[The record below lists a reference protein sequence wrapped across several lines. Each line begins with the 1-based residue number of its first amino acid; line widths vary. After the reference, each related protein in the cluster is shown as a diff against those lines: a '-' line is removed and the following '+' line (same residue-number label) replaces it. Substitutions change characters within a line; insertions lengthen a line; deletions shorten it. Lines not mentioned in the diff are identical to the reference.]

1 MEVSATSGVAFLAS
15 ALVVCCLHRPAMR
28 TGLVDVPNARKRHC
42 GAVPLTGGLAIFLG
56 FMLVVLPQA
65 GMRLPLAPLLLGM
78 TAMLLLGL
86 YDDLRDVAALRK
98 LVMQIAIA
106 TGLVMGSGV
115 EINVL
120 GDLFGLGRI
129 GLGAFSLPF
138 TVLCMVLVINAINM
152 ADGLDGLAGGAV
164 AIICLL
170 LALVG
175 WLDGAPSALVAC
187 CLILAAATGGFLL
200 FNYRLPVRHRLKAFM
215 GDSGSMML
223 GLAVAWLAIAI
234 ATADSA
240 SVYPVSIG
248 WILIIPAADTLSLF
262 VRRLQRGRSPFAPDR
277 THFHHLLSR
286 LGLSVPATVA
296 VLHGLMLASGLFGV
310 LAWHY
315 RLPEPLLFVAL
326 CLVLVGGYLAPL
338 LAPTLYRWHCRRR
351 TRRPVSGRALPPVVS
366 P

>member
-1 MEVSATSGVAFLAS
+1 MEVTATSGVAFLAS
-15 ALVVCCLHRPAMR
+15 ALIVCCLHRPALR
-28 TGLVDVPNARKRHC
+28 TGLVDLPCARKRHN

-65 GMRLPLAPLLLGM
+65 GMRDALAPLLLGM

-86 YDDLRDVAALRK
+86 YDDLRDLAALRK
-98 LVMQIAIA
+98 LAAQVAIC
-106 TGLVMGSGV
+106 TGVALASGV
-115 EINVL
+115 EVNVV
-120 GDLFGLGRI
+120 GDLFGLGRV

-138 TVLCMVLVINAINM
+138 TVLCMVLVVNAVNM

-175 WLDGAPSALVAC
+175 WLDGAPSRLVAC
-187 CLILAAATGGFLL
+187 CLLLAAAIGGFLL

-234 ATADSA
+234 ATRESA
-240 SVYPVSIG
+240 GVYPVSIG

-296 VLHGLMLASGLFGV
+296 VLHGLVLASGLFGI

-315 RLPEPLLFVAL
+315 GWPEPMLFAGL
-326 CLVLVGGYLAPL
+326 CLVLIGGYLAPL
-338 LAPTLYRWHCRRR
+338 LAPSAYRWHCRRR
-351 TRRPVSGRALPPVVS
+351 TRRHAAAKLPPSVVS
-366 P
+366 R

>member
-15 ALVVCCLHRPAMR
+15 ALVVCCLHRPAIR
-28 TGLVDVPNARKRHC
+28 SGLVDLPSARKRHC

-56 FMLVVLPQA
+56 FMLVVLPQD
-65 GMRLPLAPLLLGM
+65 GLRLALAPLLLSM
-78 TAMLLLGL
+78 TAMLVLGL
-86 YDDLRDVAALRK
+86 WDDLRDVAAVRK
-98 LVMQIAIA
+98 LLLQVVIA
-106 TGLVMGSGV
+106 TGLVIGSGV
-115 EINVL
+115 EITVV
-120 GDLFGLGRI
+120 GDLFGLGRM

-138 TVLCMVLVINAINM
+138 TVLCMVLMVNAVNM

-175 WLDGAPSALVAC
+175 WLDGAPPKLVVG
-187 CLILAAATGGFLL
+187 CLTLAAATGGFLL
-200 FNYRLPVRHRLKAFM
+200 FNYRLPMRGSLKAFM

-234 ATADSA
+234 ATAESA
-240 SVYPVSIG
+240 SVYPLTIG

-296 VLHGLMLASGLFGV
+296 VLHGLMLASGLLGV
-310 LAWHY
+310 LAWH
-315 RLPEPLLFVAL
+315 LGWPEPLLFAGL
-326 CLVLVGGYLAPL
+326 CLVLIGGYLAPL
-338 LAPTLYRWHCRRR
+338 LAPSLYRWHCRRR
-351 TRRPVSGRALPPVVS
+351 TRRHAAGKVLPPVVS

>member
-15 ALVVCCLHRPAMR
+15 ALVVCCLHRPAIR
-28 TGLVDVPNARKRHC
+28 SGLVDLPSARKRHH

-56 FMLVVLPQA
+56 FMLVVLPQD
-65 GMRLPLAPLLLGM
+65 GLRLALAPLLLCM

-98 LVMQIAIA
+98 LLLQIVIA
-106 TGLVMGSGV
+106 TGLTVASGV

-120 GDLFGLGRI
+120 GDLFGLGRM
-129 GLGAFSLPF
+129 GLGVFSLPF
-138 TVLCMVLVINAINM
+138 TVLCMVLMVNAVNM

-175 WLDGAPSALVAC
+175 WLDGAPPKLVAC

-200 FNYRLPVRHRLKAFM
+200 FNYRLPVRGRLKAFM

-240 SVYPVSIG
+240 RVYPLTIG
-248 WILIIPAADTLSLF
+248 WILVIPAADTLSLF
-262 VRRLQRGRSPFAPDR
+262 VRRLQCGRSPFAPDR

-296 VLHGLMLASGLFGV
+296 VLHGLVLASGLGGI
-310 LAWHY
+310 LAWRHGV
-315 RLPEPLLFVAL
+315 PEPWLFAGL
-326 CLVLVGGYLAPL
+326 CLILVGGYLAPL
-338 LAPTLYRWHCRRR
+338 LAPGLYRWHRRR
-351 TRRPVSGRALPPVVS
+351 RSRRLAGDRVLPPVAS
-366 P
+366 S